1 MLFGALA
8 LATVTYVGCKDYDDD
23 IDNLQTQI
31 DANAAGLAELQ
42 AKVNAGNWVTDVK
55 TITGGFEITF
65 NNGNKYSIVNGKDG
79 SVVKIGANGNWFID
93 NVDTG
98 KPARGEKGETGATG
112 PQGPQGETGATGPQ
126 GPQGETGATGPQGPQ
141 GETGATGP
149 QGPQGETGAT
159 GPQGPQGETGATGP
173 QGPQGETGATGPQGP
188 QGLTGPAGK
197 SPFIGDGTGEFE
209 KDYWYFY
216 DDATDKWVKGD
227 YSSATVYAVQNE
239 GLPSFTL
246 HVKDKTT
253 GTELT
258 TILPTAA
265 LISSIEGVTIENG
278 KITAGGTKELKLSY
292 AQCKADFT
300 FGMGDE
306 KKEFKKNDLL
316 ITNSGVLN
324 ALINPVGPD
333 FSDSKYQIYLMNSQ
347 NNSQE
352 EANFVISKIEQNK
365 TAKPLTRAT
374 EAKVNR
380 GVYDLT
386 VTLKDGLN
394 LENALPADEAYAFC
408 TKDAWNNEIIS
419 AYDVKIKPE
428 AVTSATKLVDAAV
441 SAKVGEVQVLD
452 DLAAAA
458 TTTPMDLSTVYAYYY
473 KLAADAPEGVTLGTN
488 EAGKQT
494 ITSTKGQEA
503 KVEVCY
509 ITTNG
514 IPFDGEAH
522 EGIDYSSV
530 GGSSAPAKLT
540 VTFKQIETK
549 SLAAQTVVW
558 NKSEKSDIVVSA
570 ANIKAI
576 KDAITAAK
584 LASSTATVNDGDK
597 VKFSGIGA
605 SGDTKYDNL
614 KLTVAAAYKGT
625 MEVVLTVDVDATKQ
639 IIFKMPVTV
648 DYKAPVF
655 TKTSGM
661 WTEDGKVSLLINETK
676 NVDKIQS
683 ISLEREIGSIFT
695 TWSAIT
701 GGVSSGIYN
710 SITYAIDKNGDD
722 PVGSVANDKF
732 TVDMAHAKDNM
743 AFSVNVNC
751 QPNDAT
757 EPASIANQKI
767 QFISLSEL
775 LKSEFGATDAKKGIT
790 TAYTA
795 ETIDSE
801 IDVLGDIVWKDR
813 KGKAMWPTADN
824 NTYDTGTL
832 TTADAVLALY
842 GYSIKVELSDKT
854 NFKFDSTGQKLIL
867 TDAGK
872 ALKGLVKDLVVTV
885 TITPS
890 ISWSATSPAA
900 VVKTV
905 TFPTAL
911 FAD

>member
-1 MLFGALA
+1 MKKKFVRVMLFGALA

-98 KPARGEKGETGATG
+98 KPARGEK
-112 PQGPQGETGATGPQ
+112 GETGATGPQ

-333 FSDSKYQIYLMNSQ
+333 FTDSKYQIYLMNSQ
-347 NNSQE
+347 N

-428 AVTSATKLVDAAV
+428 AVTNATKLADAAV

-473 KLAADAPEGVTLGTN
+473 KLA
-488 EAGKQT
+488 AGKQT

-597 VKFSGIGA
+597 VKFSGIGV
-605 SGDTKYDNL
+605 SGDTKYDDL

-648 DYKAPVF
+648 DYKMPVF

-661 WTEDGKVSLLINETK
+661 WTEDDEVSLLINETK
-676 NVDKIQS
+676 NGDKIQS
-683 ISLEREIGSIFT
+683 ISLEREMGSIFT

-701 GGVSSGIYN
+701 GGVTSGIYN
-710 SITYAIDKNGDD
+710 SITYAIDKNGED
-722 PVGSVANDKF
+722 PVGSESDGKF
-732 TVDMAHAKDNM
+732 TVDMDHAKDNM
-743 AFSVNVNC
+743 ALTVNVNC
-751 QPNDAT
+751 QPNDAA
-757 EPASIANQKI
+757 EPASIANQKVK
-767 QFISLSEL
+767 FISLSKL
-775 LKSEFGATDAKKGIT
+775 LTSTFGATDAKKGIT

-795 ETIDSE
+795 ETIDAE

-813 KGKAMWPTADN
+813 KGKNMWPTAN
-824 NTYDTGTL
+824 GETYDTSVL
-832 TTADAVLALY
+832 TTADDVLALY
-842 GYSIKVELSDKT
+842 GYSIKVELSDKVY
-854 NFKFDSTGQKLIL
+854 FKFDANKKLKL
-867 TDAGK
+867 TADGK
-872 ALKGLVKDLVVTV
+872 ALKGLVQDLVVTV

>member
-98 KPARGEKGETGATG
+98 KPARGEK
-112 PQGPQGETGATGPQ
+112 GETGATGPQ

-333 FSDSKYQIYLMNSQ
+333 FTDSKYQIYLMNSQ
-347 NNSQE
+347 N

-428 AVTSATKLVDAAV
+428 AVTSATKLADAAV

-458 TTTPMDLSTVYAYYY
+458 TTTPPMDLSTVYAYYY

-558 NKSEKSDIVVSA
+558 NKSEKSDIAVSA

-625 MEVVLTVDVDATKQ
+625 MEAVLTVDVDATKQ

-648 DYKAPVF
+648 DYKMPVF

-661 WTEDGKVSLLINETK
+661 WTEDDEVSLLINETK
-676 NVDKIQS
+676 NGDKIQS
-683 ISLEREIGSIFT
+683 ISLEREMGSIFT

-701 GGVSSGIYN
+701 GGVTSGIYN
-710 SITYAIDKNGDD
+710 SITYAIDKNGED
-722 PVGSVANDKF
+722 PVGSESDGKF
-732 TVDMAHAKDNM
+732 TVDMDHAKDNM
-743 AFSVNVNC
+743 ALTVNVNC
-751 QPNDAT
+751 RPNDAA
-757 EPASIANQKI
+757 EPASIANQKVK
-767 QFISLSEL
+767 FISLSKL
-775 LKSEFGATDAKKGIT
+775 LTSTFGATDAKKGIT

-795 ETIDSE
+795 ETIDAE

-813 KGKAMWPTADN
+813 KGKNMWPTAN
-824 NTYDTGTL
+824 GETYDTSVL
-832 TTADAVLALY
+832 TTADDVLALY
-842 GYSIKVELSDKT
+842 GYSIKVELSDKV
-854 NFKFDSTGQKLIL
+854 NFEFDANKKLKL
-867 TDAGK
+867 TTVGK
-872 ALKGLVKDLVVTV
+872 ALKGLVQDLVVTV

>member
-1 MLFGALA
+1 MKKKFVRVMLFGALA

-98 KPARGEKGETGATG
+98 KPARGEK
-112 PQGPQGETGATGPQ
+112 
-126 GPQGETGATGPQGPQ
+126 
-141 GETGATGP
+141 
-149 QGPQGETGAT
+149 
-159 GPQGPQGETGATGP
+159 
-173 QGPQGETGATGPQGP
+173 GETGATGPQGP

>member
-1 MLFGALA
+1 MKKNFVRVMLFGALT

-42 AKVNAGNWVTDVK
+42 AKVNAGNWVTDIK
-55 TITGGFEITF
+55 SITGGFEITF

-79 SVVKIGANGNWFID
+79 SVVEIGENGNWFID
-93 NVDTG
+93 GVDTG

-112 PQGPQGETGATGPQ
+112 PVGPVGPE
-126 GPQGETGATGPQGPQ
+126 GPVGPVGPE
-141 GETGATGP
+141 GSVGP
-149 QGPQGETGAT
+149 VGPE
-159 GPQGPQGETGATGP
+159 GPVGPVGP
-173 QGPQGETGATGPQGP
+173 EGPIGPVGP
-188 QGLTGPAGK
+188 EGPAGPAGK

-265 LISSIEGVTIENG
+265 LISSLEGVTIENG

-300 FGMGDE
+300 FGMEDE

-333 FSDSKYQIYLMNSQ
+333 FTDSKYQIYLMNSQ
-347 NNSQE
+347 N

-394 LENALPADEAYAFC
+394 LETALPADEAYAFC

-514 IPFDGEAH
+514 IPFDGETH

-558 NKSEKSDIVVSA
+558 NKSEKSDIAVSA

-576 KDAITAAK
+576 KDAITTAK
-584 LASSTATVNDGDK
+584 LASSTATANDGDK
-597 VKFSGIGA
+597 VKFSGIA

-614 KLTVAAAYKGT
+614 KLTVTAAYKGT
-625 MEVVLTVDVDATKQ
+625 MEAVLTVDVDATKQ
-639 IIFKMPVTV
+639 IVFKLPVTV
-648 DYKAPVF
+648 DYKTPVF

-661 WTEDGKVSLLINETK
+661 RTEE
-676 NVDKIQS
+676 
-683 ISLEREIGSIFT
+683 
-695 TWSAIT
+695 
-701 GGVSSGIYN
+701 GGRH
-710 SITYAIDKNGDD
+710 A
-722 PVGSVANDKF
+722 VGR
-732 TVDMAHAKDNM
+732 H
-743 AFSVNVNC
+743 C
-751 QPNDAT
+751 C
-757 EPASIANQKI
+757 
-767 QFISLSEL
+767 
-775 LKSEFGATDAKKGIT
+775 
-790 TAYTA
+790 
-795 ETIDSE
+795 
-801 IDVLGDIVWKDR
+801 
-813 KGKAMWPTADN
+813 
-824 NTYDTGTL
+824 
-832 TTADAVLALY
+832 
-842 GYSIKVELSDKT
+842 
-854 NFKFDSTGQKLIL
+854 
-867 TDAGK
+867 
-872 ALKGLVKDLVVTV
+872 
-885 TITPS
+885 
-890 ISWSATSPAA
+890 
-900 VVKTV
+900 
-905 TFPTAL
+905 
-911 FAD
+911 

>member
-1 MLFGALA
+1 
-8 LATVTYVGCKDYDDD
+8 
-23 IDNLQTQI
+23 
-31 DANAAGLAELQ
+31 
-42 AKVNAGNWVTDVK
+42 
-55 TITGGFEITF
+55 
-65 NNGNKYSIVNGKDG
+65 
-79 SVVKIGANGNWFID
+79 
-93 NVDTG
+93 
-98 KPARGEKGETGATG
+98 
-112 PQGPQGETGATGPQ
+112 
-126 GPQGETGATGPQGPQ
+126 
-141 GETGATGP
+141 
-149 QGPQGETGAT
+149 
-159 GPQGPQGETGATGP
+159 
-173 QGPQGETGATGPQGP
+173 
-188 QGLTGPAGK
+188 
-197 SPFIGDGTGEFE
+197 
-209 KDYWYFY
+209 
-216 DDATDKWVKGD
+216 
-227 YSSATVYAVQNE
+227 
-239 GLPSFTL
+239 
-246 HVKDKTT
+246 
-253 GTELT
+253 
-258 TILPTAA
+258 
-265 LISSIEGVTIENG
+265 
-278 KITAGGTKELKLSY
+278 
-292 AQCKADFT
+292 
-300 FGMGDE
+300 
-306 KKEFKKNDLL
+306 
-316 ITNSGVLN
+316 
-324 ALINPVGPD
+324 
-333 FSDSKYQIYLMNSQ
+333 
-347 NNSQE
+347 
-352 EANFVISKIEQNK
+352 
-365 TAKPLTRAT
+365 
-374 EAKVNR
+374 
-380 GVYDLT
+380 
-386 VTLKDGLN
+386 
-394 LENALPADEAYAFC
+394 
-408 TKDAWNNEIIS
+408 
-419 AYDVKIKPE
+419 
-428 AVTSATKLVDAAV
+428 
-441 SAKVGEVQVLD
+441 
-452 DLAAAA
+452 
-458 TTTPMDLSTVYAYYY
+458 MDLSTVYAYYY

>member
-1 MLFGALA
+1 MKKNFVRVMLFGALT

-42 AKVNAGNWVTDVK
+42 AKVNAGNWVTDIK
-55 TITGGFEITF
+55 SITGGFEITF

-79 SVVKIGANGNWFID
+79 SVVEIGENGNWFID
-93 NVDTG
+93 DVDTG

-112 PQGPQGETGATGPQ
+112 PVGPEGPV
-126 GPQGETGATGPQGPQ
+126 GPVGPEGSVGPV
-141 GETGATGP
+141 GP
-149 QGPQGETGAT
+149 EGPV
-159 GPQGPQGETGATGP
+159 GPVGPEGP
-173 QGPQGETGATGPQGP
+173 IGPVGPEGP
-188 QGLTGPAGK
+188 AGPAGK

-216 DDATDKWVKGD
+216 DDVTNKWVKGD

-258 TILPTAA
+258 SILPTAA
-265 LISSIEGVTIENG
+265 LISSIEGVNIDNNG
-278 KITAGGTKELKLSY
+278 KITTGGTKELKLSY

-428 AVTSATKLVDAAV
+428 AVTSATKLADAAV

-458 TTTPMDLSTVYAYYY
+458 TTTPPMDLSTVYAYYY

-540 VTFKQIETK
+540 VTFKQIDTK

-558 NKSEKSDIVVSA
+558 NKSEKSDIAVSA

-625 MEVVLTVDVDATKQ
+625 MEAVLTVDVDATKQ

-648 DYKAPVF
+648 DYKMPVF

-661 WTEDGKVSLLINETK
+661 WTEDDEVSLLINETK
-676 NVDKIQS
+676 NGDKIQS
-683 ISLEREIGSIFT
+683 ISLEREMGSIFT

-701 GGVSSGIYN
+701 EGVNAGIYN
-710 SITYAIDKNGDD
+710 NITYAIDKNGED
-722 PVGSVANDKF
+722 PVGSESNGKF
-732 TVDMAHAKDNM
+732 TVDMEHAKDNM
-743 AFSVNVNC
+743 ALTVNVNC
-751 QPNDAT
+751 QPNDAA
-757 EPASIANQKI
+757 EPASIANQKVK
-767 QFISLSEL
+767 FISLSKL
-775 LKSEFGATDAKKGIT
+775 LTSTFGATDAKKGIT

-795 ETIDSE
+795 ETIDAE

-813 KGKAMWPTADN
+813 KGKNMWPTAN
-824 NTYDTGTL
+824 GETYDTSVL
-832 TTADAVLALY
+832 TTADDVLALY
-842 GYSIKVELSDKT
+842 GYSIKVELSDKV
-854 NFKFDSTGQKLIL
+854 NFEFDANKKLKL
-867 TDAGK
+867 TTVGK
-872 ALKGLVKDLVVTV
+872 ALKGLVQDLVVTV

-890 ISWSATSPAA
+890 ISWSATSPAP

>member
-1 MLFGALA
+1 MKKKFVRVMLFGALA

-98 KPARGEKGETGATG
+98 KPARGEK
-112 PQGPQGETGATGPQ
+112 GETGATGPQ

-333 FSDSKYQIYLMNSQ
+333 FTDSKYQIYLMNSQ

-428 AVTSATKLVDAAV
+428 AVTNATKLADAAV

-597 VKFSGIGA
+597 VKFSGIGV
-605 SGDTKYDNL
+605 SGDTKYDDL

-648 DYKAPVF
+648 DYKMPVF

-661 WTEDGKVSLLINETK
+661 WTEDDEVSLLINETK
-676 NVDKIQS
+676 NGDKIQS
-683 ISLEREIGSIFT
+683 ISLEREMGSIFT

-701 GGVSSGIYN
+701 GGVTSGIYN
-710 SITYAIDKNGDD
+710 SITYAIDKNGED
-722 PVGSVANDKF
+722 PVGSESDGKF
-732 TVDMAHAKDNM
+732 TVDMDHAKDNM
-743 AFSVNVNC
+743 ALTVNVNC
-751 QPNDAT
+751 QPNDAA
-757 EPASIANQKI
+757 EPASIANQKVK
-767 QFISLSEL
+767 FISLSKL
-775 LKSEFGATDAKKGIT
+775 LTSTFGATDAKKGIT

-795 ETIDSE
+795 ETIDAE

-813 KGKAMWPTADN
+813 KGKNMWPTAN
-824 NTYDTGTL
+824 GETYDTSVL
-832 TTADAVLALY
+832 TTADDVLALY
-842 GYSIKVELSDKT
+842 GYSIKVELSDKVY
-854 NFKFDSTGQKLIL
+854 FKFDANKKLKL
-867 TDAGK
+867 TADGK
-872 ALKGLVKDLVVTV
+872 ALKGLVQDLVVTV

-890 ISWSATSPAA
+890 ISWSEIGRASCRER
-900 VVKTV
+900 V
-905 TFPTAL
+905 
-911 FAD
+911 

>member
-1 MLFGALA
+1 MKKKFVRVMLFGALA

-98 KPARGEKGETGATG
+98 KPARGEK
-112 PQGPQGETGATGPQ
+112 GETGATGPQ

>member
-1 MLFGALA
+1 MKKNFVRVMLFGALT

-42 AKVNAGNWVTDVK
+42 AKVNAGNWVTDIK
-55 TITGGFEITF
+55 SITGGFEITF

-79 SVVKIGANGNWFID
+79 SVVEIGENGNWFID
-93 NVDTG
+93 DVDTG

-112 PQGPQGETGATGPQ
+112 PVGPVGPE
-126 GPQGETGATGPQGPQ
+126 GPVGPVGPE
-141 GETGATGP
+141 GSVGP
-149 QGPQGETGAT
+149 VGPE
-159 GPQGPQGETGATGP
+159 GPVGPVGP
-173 QGPQGETGATGPQGP
+173 EGPIGPVGP
-188 QGLTGPAGK
+188 EGPAGPAGK

-216 DDATDKWVKGD
+216 DDVTNKWVKGD

-265 LISSIEGVTIENG
+265 LISSLEGVTIENG

-300 FGMGDE
+300 FGMEDE

-333 FSDSKYQIYLMNSQ
+333 FTDSKYQIYLMNSQ
-347 NNSQE
+347 N

-394 LENALPADEAYAFC
+394 LETALPADEAYAFC

-458 TTTPMDLSTVYAYYY
+458 TTTPPMDLSTVYAYYY

-514 IPFDGEAH
+514 IPFDGETH

-558 NKSEKSDIVVSA
+558 NKSEKSDIAVSA

-625 MEVVLTVDVDATKQ
+625 MEAVLTVDVDATKQ

-648 DYKAPVF
+648 DYKMPVF

-661 WTEDGKVSLLINETK
+661 WTEDDEVSLLINETK
-676 NVDKIQS
+676 NGDKIQS
-683 ISLEREIGSIFT
+683 ISLEREMGSIFT

-701 GGVSSGIYN
+701 EGVNAGIYN
-710 SITYAIDKNGDD
+710 NITYAIDKNGED
-722 PVGSVANDKF
+722 PVGSESNGKF
-732 TVDMAHAKDNM
+732 TVDMEHAKDNM
-743 AFSVNVNC
+743 ALTVNVNC
-751 QPNDAT
+751 QPNDAA
-757 EPASIANQKI
+757 EPASIANQKVK
-767 QFISLSEL
+767 FISLSKL
-775 LKSEFGATDAKKGIT
+775 LTSTFGATDAKKGIT

-795 ETIDSE
+795 ETIDAE

-813 KGKAMWPTADN
+813 KGKNMWPTAN
-824 NTYDTGTL
+824 GETYDTSVL
-832 TTADAVLALY
+832 TTADDVLALY
-842 GYSIKVELSDKT
+842 GYSIKVELSDKV
-854 NFKFDSTGQKLIL
+854 NFEFDANKKLKL
-867 TDAGK
+867 TTVGK
-872 ALKGLVKDLVVTV
+872 ALKGLVQDLVVTV

-890 ISWSATSPAA
+890 ISWSATSPAP

>member
-1 MLFGALA
+1 MKKNFVRVMLFGALT

-42 AKVNAGNWVTDVK
+42 AKVNAGNWVTDIK
-55 TITGGFEITF
+55 SITGGFEITF

-79 SVVKIGANGNWFID
+79 SVVEIGENGNWFID
-93 NVDTG
+93 GVDTG

-112 PQGPQGETGATGPQ
+112 PVGPVGPE
-126 GPQGETGATGPQGPQ
+126 GPVGPVGPE
-141 GETGATGP
+141 GSVGP
-149 QGPQGETGAT
+149 VGPE
-159 GPQGPQGETGATGP
+159 GPVGPVGP
-173 QGPQGETGATGPQGP
+173 EGPIGPVGP
-188 QGLTGPAGK
+188 EGPAGPAGK

-265 LISSIEGVTIENG
+265 LISSLEGVTIENG

-300 FGMGDE
+300 FGMEDE

-333 FSDSKYQIYLMNSQ
+333 FTDSKYQIYLMNSQ
-347 NNSQE
+347 N

-394 LENALPADEAYAFC
+394 LETALPADEAYAFC

-597 VKFSGIGA
+597 VKFSGIGV
-605 SGDTKYDNL
+605 SGDTKYDDL

-648 DYKAPVF
+648 DYKMPVF

-661 WTEDGKVSLLINETK
+661 WTEDDEVSLLINETK
-676 NVDKIQS
+676 NGDKIQS
-683 ISLEREIGSIFT
+683 ISLEREMGSIFT

-701 GGVSSGIYN
+701 GGVTSGIYN
-710 SITYAIDKNGDD
+710 SITYAIDKNGED
-722 PVGSVANDKF
+722 PVGSESDGKF
-732 TVDMAHAKDNM
+732 TVDMDHAKDNM
-743 AFSVNVNC
+743 ALTVNVNC
-751 QPNDAT
+751 QPNDAA

-890 ISWSATSPAA
+890 ISWSATSPAP

>member
-1 MLFGALA
+1 MKKNFVRVMLFGALT

-42 AKVNAGNWVTDVK
+42 AKVNAGNWVTDIK
-55 TITGGFEITF
+55 SITGGFEITF

-79 SVVKIGANGNWFID
+79 SVVEIGENGNWFID
-93 NVDTG
+93 GVDTG

-112 PQGPQGETGATGPQ
+112 PVGPVGPE
-126 GPQGETGATGPQGPQ
+126 GPVGPVGPE
-141 GETGATGP
+141 GSVGP
-149 QGPQGETGAT
+149 VGPE
-159 GPQGPQGETGATGP
+159 GPVGPVGP
-173 QGPQGETGATGPQGP
+173 EGPIGPVGP
-188 QGLTGPAGK
+188 EGPAGPAGK

-265 LISSIEGVTIENG
+265 LISSLEGVTIENG

-300 FGMGDE
+300 FGMEDE

-333 FSDSKYQIYLMNSQ
+333 FTDSKYQIYLMNSQ
-347 NNSQE
+347 N

-394 LENALPADEAYAFC
+394 LETALPADEAYAFC

-514 IPFDGEAH
+514 IPFDGETH

-558 NKSEKSDIVVSA
+558 NKSEKSDIAVSA

-576 KDAITAAK
+576 KDAITTAK
-584 LASSTATVNDGDK
+584 LASSTATANDGDK
-597 VKFSGIGA
+597 VKFSGIA

-614 KLTVAAAYKGT
+614 KLTVTAAYKGT
-625 MEVVLTVDVDATKQ
+625 MEAVLTVDVDATKQ
-639 IIFKMPVTV
+639 IVFKLPVW
-648 DYKAPVF
+648 
-655 TKTSGM
+655 G
-661 WTEDGKVSLLINETK
+661 TER
-676 NVDKIQS
+676 NV
-683 ISLEREIGSIFT
+683 
-695 TWSAIT
+695 
-701 GGVSSGIYN
+701 Y
-710 SITYAIDKNGDD
+710 
-722 PVGSVANDKF
+722 
-732 TVDMAHAKDNM
+732 
-743 AFSVNVNC
+743 
-751 QPNDAT
+751 
-757 EPASIANQKI
+757 
-767 QFISLSEL
+767 
-775 LKSEFGATDAKKGIT
+775 
-790 TAYTA
+790 
-795 ETIDSE
+795 
-801 IDVLGDIVWKDR
+801 
-813 KGKAMWPTADN
+813 
-824 NTYDTGTL
+824 
-832 TTADAVLALY
+832 
-842 GYSIKVELSDKT
+842 
-854 NFKFDSTGQKLIL
+854 
-867 TDAGK
+867 
-872 ALKGLVKDLVVTV
+872 
-885 TITPS
+885 
-890 ISWSATSPAA
+890 
-900 VVKTV
+900 
-905 TFPTAL
+905 
-911 FAD
+911 

>member
-1 MLFGALA
+1 MKKNFVRVMLFGALT

-42 AKVNAGNWVTDVK
+42 AKVNAGNWVTDIK
-55 TITGGFEITF
+55 SITGGFEITF

-79 SVVKIGANGNWFID
+79 SVVEIGENGNWFID
-93 NVDTG
+93 GVDTG

-112 PQGPQGETGATGPQ
+112 PVGPVGPE
-126 GPQGETGATGPQGPQ
+126 GPVGPVGPE
-141 GETGATGP
+141 GSVGP
-149 QGPQGETGAT
+149 VGPE
-159 GPQGPQGETGATGP
+159 GPVGPVGP
-173 QGPQGETGATGPQGP
+173 EGPIGPVGP
-188 QGLTGPAGK
+188 EGPAGPAGK

-265 LISSIEGVTIENG
+265 LISSLEGVTIENG

-300 FGMGDE
+300 FGMEDE

-333 FSDSKYQIYLMNSQ
+333 FTDSKYQIYLMNSQ
-347 NNSQE
+347 N

-394 LENALPADEAYAFC
+394 LETALPADEAYAFC

-514 IPFDGEAH
+514 IPFDGETH

-558 NKSEKSDIVVSA
+558 NKSEKSDIAVSA

-625 MEVVLTVDVDATKQ
+625 MEAVLTVDVDATKQ

-648 DYKAPVF
+648 DYKMPVF
-655 TKTSGM
+655 TKT
-661 WTEDGKVSLLINETK
+661 
-676 NVDKIQS
+676 
-683 ISLEREIGSIFT
+683 
-695 TWSAIT
+695 
-701 GGVSSGIYN
+701 SGIYN
-710 SITYAIDKNGDD
+710 SITYAIDKNGED
-722 PVGSVANDKF
+722 PVGSESDGKF
-732 TVDMAHAKDNM
+732 TVDMDHAKDNM
-743 AFSVNVNC
+743 ALTVNVNC
-751 QPNDAT
+751 RPNDAA
-757 EPASIANQKI
+757 EPASIANQKVK
-767 QFISLSEL
+767 FISLSKL
-775 LKSEFGATDAKKGIT
+775 LTSTFGATDAKKGIT

-795 ETIDSE
+795 ETIDAE

-813 KGKAMWPTADN
+813 KGKNMWPTAN
-824 NTYDTGTL
+824 GETYDTSVL
-832 TTADAVLALY
+832 TTADDVLALY
-842 GYSIKVELSDKT
+842 GYSIKVELSDKVY
-854 NFKFDSTGQKLIL
+854 FKFDANKKLKL
-867 TDAGK
+867 TADGK
-872 ALKGLVKDLVVTV
+872 ALKGLVQDLVVTV

>member
-98 KPARGEKGETGATG
+98 KPARGEK
-112 PQGPQGETGATGPQ
+112 GETGATGPQ